1 MYRGYRNRRFPQETT
16 LPLHLGWAVLRFA
29 QRWVTRVRF
38 IDKVEWYSDLVTVRR
53 TFSYVTGNYFVVF
66 RTSLLLHKRWL
77 HAWNFGCR
85 NYLSSKTKMRW
96 SATWLPLSW
105 SAPLFSHMHTDF
117 ILRPISWQRRFFY
130 FQQHSW
136 RLGMQNQPIPTHPD
150 VRLEICGSPLC
161 NSEYESFL
169 LCTEVIKFFFSC
181 STQLS
186 LKNYYEY
193 QNSQTQRHFQIQTHQ
208 IQQLFL
214 QMNDKMLANWID
226 FMLFLVHTKLYFS
239 CEKDIYPAYIS

>member
-1 MYRGYRNRRFPQETT
+1 MLTAPSVFEIGC
-16 LPLHLGWAVLRFA
+16 
-29 QRWVTRVRF
+29 
-38 IDKVEWYSDLVTVRR
+38 IDICARLLVKNDLTELC
-53 TFSYVTGNYFVVF
+53 TGDTVTGGSPRKRPFHCISVGLSCDSPNDGWLGYASLTKWSDTQTLSQIEERSAMLLVISFVVF
-66 RTSLLLHKRWL
+66 RTSLLLHKRWQ

-105 SAPLFSHMHTDF
+105 SAPLFSHMHTGF
-117 ILRPISWQRRFFY
+117 ILRPISWRRRFFY

-169 LCTEVIKFFFSC
+169 LCTEVIKLFFSC
-181 STQLS
+181 STQLKHKTLLWIS
-186 LKNYYEY
+186 KQPNTTAFSDS
-193 QNSQTQRHFQIQTHQ
+193 NSSNPATFP
-208 IQQLFL
+208 
-214 QMNDKMLANWID
+214 ANEW
-226 FMLFLVHTKLYFS
+226 
-239 CEKDIYPAYIS
+239 